1 MNGSIKKVTLLD
13 TLKTDDGEYVPPGTY
28 PVTQIC
34 LREGSRG
41 TEKDFF
47 YLDGFDG
54 VCIELVG
61 LYVLKQAGKID
72 FSINV

>member
-1 MNGSIKKVTLLD
+1 MAISIKDVTLRE
-13 TLKTDDGEYVPPGTY
+13 TLKTDDGEHIPPGTY

-34 LREGSRG
+34 LIEGRG
-41 TEKDFF
+41 VERDLF

-54 VCIELVG
+54 VCIELTG
-61 LYVLKQAGKID
+61 MYVLRQAGKID